1 MQEVVM
7 PDLGPDIEEAMVSF
21 WHVEEGEHVEQG
33 MDIVEVASEKSTFN
47 IQSPCNGVLTER
59 IAKEGDT
66 LSVGDVLGRVEED
79 D

>member
-47 IQSPCNGVLTER
+47 IQAPCSGVLTER
-59 IAKEGDT
+59 IAREGDT
-66 LSVGDVLGRVEED
+66 IGVGDVMARIEED